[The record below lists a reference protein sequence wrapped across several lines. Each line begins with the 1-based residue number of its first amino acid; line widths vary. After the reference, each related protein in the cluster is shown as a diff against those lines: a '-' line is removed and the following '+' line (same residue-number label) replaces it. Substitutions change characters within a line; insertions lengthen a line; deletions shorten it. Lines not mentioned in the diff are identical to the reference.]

1 MSTPEI
7 FYREIIDLNRYSY
20 AVAEK
25 YVITYNEIILNAA
38 KQLRSIDQRQVAE
51 IAKGGTRI
59 IAPVT
64 RKRLRAIIK
73 QSSDSLNTW
82 WARSALDMKDELQGV
97 VELQRDFVVNELKNI
112 TASGDVPINS
122 VAISKDY
129 ADSVIMTD
137 PSKVNIFTSKKFTED
152 DFVKFGSGKFGL
164 TSLQGSTIKLPN
176 GQTVQKAFRGIA
188 ESSAERLDL
197 AVRSG
202 VFAGESLQQISRR
215 LVGRLDFDDLQ
226 KASVRQMAQAG
237 GELTKLANHQIQT
250 IVRTSVNQVTNQ
262 ASQAVYAANKK
273 VAPRYE
279 YVATLDSRTSAICQR
294 LDGQTFDYNNG
305 PTPPQHFNCRSTTVP
320 VVDFDGLQKKYPNL
334 EKPPTTQ
341 FDTRPSATGR
351 VPQGTA
357 YGDWLLNQD
366 KELQIKTLGNQGKVN
381 YFKRLAGKEGS
392 GQKALR
398 KMIRNDGTKRS
409 LKDLERLYGK
419 PSAIKPVVKAVTAVA
434 PPVALPEPT
443 TPTPTIKTSP
453 VMGTNGVDKYLV
465 DNNIAKTSQEFIE
478 DSLDSLEKLGGLTK
492 TNVKKMRKFMK
503 KTKLIN
509 HFNMKGEKTDLKQIK
524 EKFLTGNNLKAFK
537 EQLKATEKRFAIQQA
552 KPKMSKEFQEWT
564 SPLTGDIRVQF
575 KILNEG
581 KGVAFDRYM
590 VSQHFKNAGGLNLGF
605 TNTNYSIV
613 HTQLTTQSKKINL
626 NLAKKMKASATK
638 TLDNNALLH
647 NRGYDFARQNN
658 LKEIWA
664 TSQPMSDDMQWFST
678 FIHETGHQ
686 VHFQSGANTLGRQFQ
701 KLKGMTFTSEYSRK
715 NTFEQFAEGF
725 TMYILNPE
733 GLQKNAPRL
742 YNWID
747 EAIDLAIKEA

>member
-7 FYREIIDLNRYSY
+7 FYREIIDLNRYSV
-20 AVAEK
+20 AVSEK
-25 YVITYNEIILNAA
+25 FVVTYNEIILNAA

-51 IAKGGTRI
+51 IAKGGSRI

-73 QSSDSLNTW
+73 QSKDSLDTW

-97 VELQRDFVVNELKNI
+97 AELQRDFVVNELKNI

-137 PSKVNIFTSKKFTED
+137 PSKINIFTSQKFTED
-152 DFVKFGSGKFGL
+152 DFVKFGSGKFSL
-164 TSLQGSTIKLPN
+164 TSLQGATIKLPN

-215 LVGRLDFDDLQ
+215 LIGRLDFDDLQ

-273 VAPRYE
+273 VSPRYE

-320 VVDFDGLQKKYPNL
+320 VVDFDGLQKKYPSL

-341 FDTRPSATGR
+341 LVSRPSATGR
-351 VPQGTA
+351 VPQGTQ

-419 PSAIKPVVKAVTAVA
+419 PSAIKPVVQAVT
-434 PPVALPEPT
+434 PPITAPEPT
-443 TPTPTIKTSP
+443 TPATAIKTSP
-453 VMGTNGVDKYLV
+453 VLSTDGVDQWLAANKS
-465 DNNIAKTSQEFIE
+465 AKTAQQFIE
-478 DSLDSLEKLGGLTK
+478 ESLDSMENLKGETGK
-492 TNVKKMRKFMK
+492 NIKKMRKFMK
-503 KTKLIN
+503 KNKVLN
-509 HFNMKGEKTDLKQIK
+509 HFNMKHEKTRPFGQLEK
-524 EKFLTGNNLKAFK
+524 KFLSGKNLEHFENQYKTTVKRFDRFRGESVSNYMDEMYLYWPRDDAAMTIAIRDAKQGLRITDERFTKLTSKLFFKNSTGNSN
-537 EQLKATEKRFAIQQA
+537 
-552 KPKMSKEFQEWT
+552 
-564 SPLTGDIRVQF
+564 
-575 KILNEG
+575 
-581 KGVAFDRYM
+581 
-590 VSQHFKNAGGLNLGF
+590 GF
-605 TNTNYSIV
+605 TSINSAIV
-613 HTQLTTQSKKINL
+613 HTRLRDGAKKINASF
-626 NLAKKMKASATK
+626 AKKIKQSAADTLENNSLRQAGDYTK
-638 TLDNNALLH
+638 
-647 NRGYDFARQNN
+647 R
-658 LKEIWA
+658 EIW
-664 TSQPMSDDMQWFST
+664 SNSHPMPQEYDWFST
-678 FIHETGHQ
+678 FVHEMGHQ
-686 VHFQSGANTLGRQFQ
+686 VHFEAGTKPLGNKFS
-701 KLKGMTFTSEYSRK
+701 KMKGMKYPTEYSRK
-715 NTFEQFAEGF
+715 NPREQFAESF
-725 TMYILNPE
+725 TQYIFNPE
-733 GLQKNAPRL
+733 GLKEKAPRL
-742 YNWID
+742 YAWVD
-747 EAIDLAIKEA
+747 ETVNFALEAK